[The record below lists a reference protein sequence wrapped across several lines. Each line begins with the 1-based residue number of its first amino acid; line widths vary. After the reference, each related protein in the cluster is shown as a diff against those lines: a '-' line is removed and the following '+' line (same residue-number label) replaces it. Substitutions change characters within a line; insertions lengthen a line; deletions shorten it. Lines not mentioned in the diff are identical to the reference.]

1 MRTKAVLFFTFFV
14 AVLPM
19 NARPAAAQSRDDQRW
34 IDQLKKTPV
43 GQIEAGLSEASFADW
58 FADLVKPSQTEY
70 EVKECQETYDPS
82 APTNRP
88 RLLCVFAYTKP
99 LEPDWN
105 RAIQLNFVVGV
116 LTPSKKETTDAK
128 PVPCRF
134 LGGFEGPS
142 NPKMKRPTRRI
153 SKLSELGRHLRGIC
167 KPPEVR
173 VKSPYEEHLDFQS
186 AC

>member
-1 MRTKAVLFFTFFV
+1 MRTKASLFSILFLVVLAMSV
-14 AVLPM
+14 
-19 NARPAAAQSRDDQRW
+19 RPAAAQSRDDQRW

-70 EVKECQETYDPS
+70 EVKECQETNDPS

-142 NPKMKRPTRRI
+142 NPKMKRSTRWI
-153 SKLSELGRHLRGIC
+153 SELNELERLLHG
-167 KPPEVR
+167 
-173 VKSPYEEHLDFQS
+173 S
-186 AC
+186 ATRPNS